1 MTTRTKLIF
10 TALILIALF
19 LMAGVAS
26 RAQSPKSTAL
36 DTKPAKPLALSV
48 DEWREIEPLITQ
60 TNVKGS
66 LLKRAAEDMKALD
79 VTSPS
84 SGGDA
89 RAAILV
95 WQHAI
100 EQFEEAQ
107 KAVQAVMGKIQ
118 TAHDCPKCDLDLQ
131 KRELVKPAE
140 ESKPAPSK

>member
-1 MTTRTKLIF
+1 MTTRTKFIF
-10 TALILIALF
+10 TALIFTALF

-36 DTKPAKPLALSV
+36 DTKPTKPLALT
-48 DEWREIEPLITQ
+48 DAEWREIEPLITQ

-66 LLKRAAEDMKALD
+66 MLKKAAEDLRALD
-79 VTSPS
+79 VTTKE

-107 KAVQAVMGKIQ
+107 KAVQAVMGRLQ

-131 KRELVKPAE
+131 KRELVRPVETEAAK
-140 ESKPAPSK
+140 K